1 MGGNKVG
8 QHPTDRGKLGATRRL
23 RIEGGGGP
31 IGLAVARAQRHDFK
45 RVRETIES
53 IPVKWPAP
61 TPATPQ
67 GLGLDTG
74 DADDEV
80 RDLRAACGFTA
91 HLRARGEAAKAL
103 KQDAG
108 VRARRWVVERTH
120 SWMTRFRRAQIRWDN
135 NVRNYLGCLHFA
147 CADLTSRPSGL
158 LGEALR
164 YFVPPVLKVLP

>member
-67 GLGLDTG
+67 GPCLDTG
-74 DADDEV
+74 DADDEG

-91 HLRARGEAAKAL
+91 HLRAR
-103 KQDAG
+103 
-108 VRARRWVVERTH
+108 RWVVERTP
-120 SWMTRFRRAQIRWDN
+120 SGMTRFRRVLIRWDN
-135 NVRNYLGCLHFA
+135 NVRNYPGVLHFA

-158 LGEALR
+158 LGEALKR
-164 YFVPPVLKVLP
+164 TWQINLCTDSIPPLPLN